1 VRLKKVLIVEDES
14 LVALDIASALKKEGY
29 TVTDC
34 VENAEDA
41 YEAIKTELPDLI
53 MMDINID
60 GPINGIEAS
69 RRINTIHNI
78 PIIFLT
84 AYNDKNTIDEAIST
98 SPKSYLIKP
107 FKRQELYASVTLAL
121 ADTTKPSQTII
132 PISKKCI
139 YYPDTSELTIMNE
152 AVSLSKKEK
161 QLLDLLLTYANK
173 IVSFET
179 IEYELWPEKSVSTT
193 TRRTLIHR
201 LRDKVGIEA
210 ITTVKDQGCMIN
222 T

>member
-41 YEAIKTELPDLI
+41 YEAIETELPDLI

-107 FKRQELYASVTLAL
+107 FKRQELYASVALAL

-173 IVSFET
+173 IVTFEI

-201 LRDKVGIEA
+201 LREKVGVEA
-210 ITTVKDQGCMIN
+210 ISTIKDQGCMIN

>member
-1 VRLKKVLIVEDES
+1 MRLKKVLIVEDES

-41 YEAIKTELPDLI
+41 YEAIETELPDLI

-107 FKRQELYASVTLAL
+107 FKRQELYASVALAL

-173 IVSFET
+173 IVTFEI

-201 LRDKVGIEA
+201 LREKVGVEA
-210 ITTVKDQGCMIN
+210 ISTIKDQGCMIN